1 VKHSLSRSQAIVL
14 GLVIVVALALGGLGV
29 ARIADKQGL
38 WAETAELTAGFAEAH
53 DVGPGTPVR
62 IRGVDAG
69 EVIAVEYP
77 DHDGAAAEV
86 TVRMRVN
93 GRFANRVYADATAQ
107 LHGSGMLGS
116 RVIAINPG
124 TPERGPLGGARLRG
138 VKSFDMNEAV
148 ADARKTADE
157 VRALAEETKGLVK
170 EIRESNGSLMKF
182 IRDDDLH
189 GEVKALIAK
198 TDKAVDGLEKQV
210 DGLSVFVRDGRET
223 LRSVKQG
230 TDALGRLPIVRGYV
244 ENSTELMVRP
254 NHASRAWYFEPCT
267 IFHSDRRAELTE
279 NGRLALTQVAEEM
292 KANGNKHADIVVVAF
307 CDPADNTQ
315 TPASATELTK
325 KQAEAVVNHLKGCSV
340 HKLGTFSRRKITPL
354 GMGMNPSPIV
364 EPAPQPPALVQLLM
378 FTPR

>member
-1 VKHSLSRSQAIVL
+1 L
-14 GLVIVVALALGGLGV
+14 GLVVVVALALGGLGV

-38 WAETAELTAGFAEAH
+38 WAESIELTAGFPEAH

-77 DHDGAAAEV
+77 DHDGAGAEV
-86 TVRMRVN
+86 SVRMRVN
-93 GRFANRVYADATAQ
+93 GRLANRVYADATAQ
-107 LHGSGMLGS
+107 LHGSGMLGG

-124 TPERGPLGGARLRG
+124 TPERGPIGGGRLRG
-138 VKSFDMNEAV
+138 VKAFDMNEAV
-148 ADARKTADE
+148 ADARKPADE

-170 EIRESNGSLMKF
+170 EIRDSNGSLMKF

-198 TDKAVDGLEKQV
+198 TDKAVGGLEKQV
-210 DGLSVFVRDGRET
+210 DGLSGFVRDGRET
-223 LRSVKQG
+223 LRSVRQG

-254 NHASRAWYFEPCT
+254 NHDSHAWYFEPSK
-267 IFHSDRRAELTE
+267 IFHSDRRTEL
-279 NGRLALTQVAEEM
+279 NDHGRIALNNVANEM
-292 KANGNKHADIVVVAF
+292 KANGNKHADVVIVAF
-307 CDPADNTQ
+307 CDPADPTQ
-315 TPASATELTK
+315 TPSSASELTK
-325 KQAEAVVNHLKGCSV
+325 RQAEAVVNHLKACDV

-354 GMGMNPSPIV
+354 GMGMNPSPIA
-364 EPAPQPPALVQLLM
+364 EPVPQPPALVQLLM